1 MLPGQFFSV
10 LVLEKHRYSYFERKI
25 TNNINA
31 SNQKF
36 WIEFKS
42 DNESNIAQKCKL
54 KKNTKGHG
62 WCGTS
67 MNDDISEPEFDIQPD
82 SGKIFL
88 SSNFP

>member
-1 MLPGQFFSV
+1 MQIDWTTESILLHQ
-10 LVLEKHRYSYFERKI
+10 
-25 TNNINA
+25 NA
-31 SNQKF
+31 N
-36 WIEFKS
+36 
-42 DNESNIAQKCKL
+42 L
-54 KKNTKGHG
+54 KKTKGHG

>member
-1 MLPGQFFSV
+1 MQAIKNS
-10 LVLEKHRYSYFERKI
+10 
-25 TNNINA
+25 
-31 SNQKF
+31 
-36 WIEFKS
+36 EFKS
-42 DNESNIAQKCKL
+42 DNESIIAQKCKL
-54 KKNTKGHG
+54 KTTTKGHG